1 MKYNDL
7 KVPNIFVKMKRKF
20 LPYLFLL
27 WGIAACKTTPS
38 VNPDTSG
45 LFIKMFGGATNDEA
59 YSAVTAT
66 DGGYVFLGATT
77 SFAAGTDNT
86 QDIFLIKADQ
96 NGNELWTRNLGGHSG
111 KSIQNTL
118 DGGFIVLGD
127 TLVADTTS
135 LVLIKTDGEGQVQ
148 WSKNY
153 GKANRNE
160 VATNVQLTQEGG
172 YLMMGNVLN
181 NDGSSDIYVIK
192 TDGQGNIIRER
203 VYGFANLQ
211 NSTATILEDP
221 TTKDILWCGTAF
233 TATSATSD
241 IRVVR
246 ANDIVNTQWD
256 YFFGGTAS
264 ETGKD
269 MKQVSGGYVIV
280 GTTASEGN
288 GGSDVYLIKISE
300 QGILQWSKT
309 FGGAANDEGQAIS
322 LTDDGGYIITG
333 STESEGEGGKDVF
346 LIKTDADGN
355 QVWTETFG
363 GTKDDVGRIVLQTA
377 DKGFLLLST
386 IVFENNNMLG
396 LIKVNNAGKLVE

>member
-1 MKYNDL
+1 MKWKIL
-7 KVPNIFVKMKRKF
+7 S
-20 LPYLFLL
+20 YLFLL
-27 WGIAACKTTPS
+27 VAIAACKTTPN

-45 LFIKMFGGATNDEA
+45 LFIKLFGGATNDEA
-59 YSAVTAT
+59 YSAVAT
-66 DGGYVFLGATT
+66 SDGSYVFLGATT
-77 SFAAGTDNT
+77 SFATGDNNT
-86 QDIFLIKADQ
+86 QDIFMVKADQ
-96 NGNELWTRNLGGHSG
+96 NGNKLWVQNLGGHSG
-111 KSIQNTL
+111 KSLQSTP

-127 TLVADTTS
+127 TIVTTDTTS

-148 WSKNY
+148 WTKNY
-153 GKANRNE
+153 GKNNRNE
-160 VATNVQLTQEGG
+160 VATNIQLTQDGG

-192 TDGQGNIIRER
+192 TDGQGEIIRER
-203 VYGFANLQ
+203 VYGFSNLQ

-246 ANDIVNTQWD
+246 ANDIINTQWD
-256 YFFGGTAS
+256 YFFGGTQS
-264 ETGKD
+264 EVGKD
-269 MKQVSGGYVIV
+269 MKQVSDGYVIV

-288 GGSDVYLIKISE
+288 GGSDVYLLKISE

-322 LTDDGGYIITG
+322 LTEDGGYIITG

-346 LIKTDADGN
+346 LIKTDAEGN

-363 GTKDDVGRIVLQTA
+363 GTKDDVGRIVVQTA